1 MYGNMTRSE
10 EVSTSPS
17 EKKGNRCA
25 VLGAVSHVPVAQKV
39 GSSFGL
45 HVFLRR
51 HDNRPAVCD
60 PVIFTLVRASYQTS
74 RTQQ

>member
-1 MYGNMTRSE
+1 MTHLV

-25 VLGAVSHVPVAQKV
+25 VFGAVSHVPVAQKV

-45 HVFLRR
+45 HVFLGR
-51 HDNRPAVCD
+51 HDNRPAVSD
-60 PVIFTLVRASYQTS
+60 PVIFTSVRASYQTS